1 MKIAVQLKEGP
12 YNHEASDTAFHF
24 IQAARKRGHEVV
36 AVFLYNDGVYN
47 IAKHAEPPQ
56 DDRNI
61 QKRWSEL
68 GEEGVTIY
76 ACIAAAKR
84 RGITSST
91 IKDEL
96 IMEHTEITG
105 LGQLTTL
112 GIESDRLVTF
122 GD

>member
-12 YNHEASDTAFHF
+12 YNHQASDTAYHF

-47 IAKHAEPPQ
+47 IAKNAEPPQ

-68 GEEGVTIY
+68 GAEGVTIY

-84 RGITSST
+84 RAITSST

>member
-12 YNHEASDTAFHF
+12 YNHQASDSAYFF

-47 IAKHAEPPQ
+47 IAKNAEPPQ

-68 GEEGVTIY
+68 GAEGVTIY

-96 IMEHTEITG
+96 IMENTEITG

>member
-12 YNHEASDTAFHF
+12 YNHEASDTAYHF

-47 IAKHAEPPQ
+47 IAKNAEPPQ

-68 GEEGVTIY
+68 GAEGVTIY

-84 RGITSST
+84 RAITSST

-96 IMEHTEITG
+96 IMENTEITG